1 MVKPG
6 PLDFRETEIENEARE
21 SVIPRRWPTV
31 RYNTHGT
38 ALEIPSRQFAPS
50 LRIRRSFLTFSNI
63 IMDRG
68 SASEAQLHENMEQQG
83 GGLDG
88 VHANTTHNSEEA
100 AHGDS
105 AGNTNMSNVPPQSEH
120 GGQGLHPPPPPQ
132 QQQQEPVNFNPRSDP
147 YHPSRRVTIGGS
159 MHHANKA
166 DRRNSLSS
174 MSFNMDDFF
183 GPGAGRRPSM
193 GGDSSFPDALF
204 GRRDSLDSSTA
215 ALDAA
220 IFDLTRRRL
229 SVAPNFQQDPYAA
242 RNNPQMAGDWGRGSL
257 DLSQRSGGN
266 PAAAAAAAD
275 MMSSTYPQMGGYG
288 AAAAAGYGGG
298 HGGMAMGGSLAQ
310 KQQQLQAQQRM
321 LEQQQ
326 RELELQRQELISS
339 MQQRSMMRQ
348 EPPPP
353 MDASARS
360 YGHRP
365 DDLQQRPPG
374 SLGLGSVHSHGS
386 ASDHLAPPIPSSQG
400 YGGQGNTGGGSQQ
413 WWICQV
419 CNTKAFASHNE
430 ALAHE
435 AICQGGSNRGSRYMN
450 ASMHDHS
457 STRGRHYSMG
467 MDSSQHTA
475 HTSGTVASYEVPR
488 YSNGPFAMMDK
499 PSALA
504 MVTDKEWLTPLH
516 CFVRRHCV
524 EVFTASEA
532 EVSAPSKGKRKP
544 IQVGQVGIRCPHC
557 HSADNS
563 KARERGS
570 VYYPTTISS
579 IYNATMNLLQRH
591 LHSCTSVPGEIMR
604 RYETLKA
611 DDARSGTSKRYW
623 IESALSLGLV
633 DTPNGIRFSALEP
646 PPLPSLTR
654 SQESMVDSIRGQ
666 SARRNSNDFFSSSSN
681 AVTEE
686 NSKTV
691 PEQPGDAPTEQALTD
706 TAPLTEPEDKA
717 YSTAFSYHL
726 LSQMQP
732 CVFTEAD
739 RLGKRKGLPPG
750 FPGLACRHCFG
761 GYGSGRF
768 FPSSIKTLSDTSKT
782 LNVLHNHMMRCRKCP
797 PDVRE
802 TLEKLRGSHDEERAK
817 MKFGSQKA
825 FFARIW
831 DRLHGGK
838 SEQSV
843 GVKRK
848 APPPVDYNSQQQ
860 QSLQHSPRARHEAP
874 PQTAPPAAAT
884 AAGPSGTAAMG
895 HQN

>member
-1 MVKPG
+1 MEG
-6 PLDFRETEIENEARE
+6 GGAGATESTSNGANHP
-21 SVIPRRWPTV
+21 S
-31 RYNTHGT
+31 GAT
-38 ALEIPSRQFAPS
+38 ADTSHDQPPS
-50 LRIRRSFLTFSNI
+50 
-63 IMDRG
+63 
-68 SASEAQLHENMEQQG
+68 EQQQQQQ
-83 GGLDG
+83 
-88 VHANTTHNSEEA
+88 HH
-100 AHGDS
+100 
-105 AGNTNMSNVPPQSEH
+105 TNMSNLTPQSEQ
-120 GGQGLHPPPPPQ
+120 GQAPAQG
-132 QQQQEPVNFNPRSDP
+132 QQEPVNFNPRSDP

-159 MHHANKA
+159 MHANKM

-174 MSFNMDDFF
+174 MSFNMDEFF
-183 GPGAGRRPSM
+183 GPGAGRRGSM
-193 GGDSSFPDALF
+193 AGDSAFPDSLLHP
-204 GRRDSLDSSTA
+204 GRRGSMDSSTA

-220 IFDLTRRRL
+220 LFDITRRRL
-229 SVAPNFQQDPYAA
+229 SMAPSFPTDPYGQGGA
-242 RNNPQMAGDWGRGSL
+242 DWGRGSL
-257 DLSQRSGGN
+257 DLSQRSTGN
-266 PAAAAAAAD
+266 PTAGMMNSFPGAYQGFAAQAN
-275 MMSSTYPQMGGYG
+275 MPLV
-288 AAAAAGYGGG
+288 
-298 HGGMAMGGSLAQ
+298 GSLAER
-310 KQQQLQAQQRM
+310 QQQLQAQQRM

-326 RELELQRQELISS
+326 RELEMQRQELIAS
-339 MQQRSMMRQ
+339 MQQRNAMMRH
-348 EPPPP
+348 
-353 MDASARS
+353 DATGVDYARAGAYS
-360 YGHRP
+360 K
-365 DDLQQRPPG
+365 G
-374 SLGLGSVHSHGS
+374 SLGLGSVNSTGS
-386 ASDHLAPPIPSSQG
+386 GSEPAIAATAVTTNTG
-400 YGGQGNTGGGSQQ
+400 YGNTNNNTAATNAGGGSQQ

-419 CNTKAFASHNE
+419 CNTKAFASHDE

-435 AICQGGSNRGSRYMN
+435 ALCQGGSNRGSRYVGS
-450 ASMHDHS
+450 SMRDTS
-457 STRGRHYSMG
+457 SARRNYSLG

-475 HTSGTVASYEVPR
+475 HTAGTMASYEVPR
-488 YSNGPFAMMDK
+488 YSNGPFAVMDK
-499 PSALA
+499 PSSLS
-504 MVTDKEWLTPLH
+504 MPTDKEWLTPLH

-532 EVSAPSKGKRKP
+532 EVAAPSKGKRKP

-557 HSADNS
+557 HSADNT

-570 VYYPTTISS
+570 VYYPTTIAS

-591 LHSCTSVPGEIMR
+591 LHSCTAVPGDIMR

-633 DTPNGIRFSALEP
+633 DTHQGIRFSALEP

-654 SQESMVDSIRGQ
+654 PQESLVESTRGQ

-681 AVTEE
+681 AVTDDGKPNTEE
-686 NSKTV
+686 
-691 PEQPGDAPTEQALTD
+691 PGSAPTEKDMTD
-706 TAPLTEPEDKA
+706 TAPLTAPDDKA

-831 DRLHGGK
+831 DRLHG
-838 SEQSV
+838 
-843 GVKRK
+843 
-848 APPPVDYNSQQQ
+848 PN
-860 QSLQHSPRARHEAP
+860 
-874 PQTAPPAAAT
+874 APPARPSPKRKMDHQAT
-884 AAGPSGTAAMG
+884 PAHHAPQARTTAPLQTGAPPELSHAVPPAAMG
-895 HQN
+895 GHY

>member
-1 MVKPG
+1 
-6 PLDFRETEIENEARE
+6 
-21 SVIPRRWPTV
+21 
-31 RYNTHGT
+31 
-38 ALEIPSRQFAPS
+38 
-50 LRIRRSFLTFSNI
+50 
-63 IMDRG
+63 
-68 SASEAQLHENMEQQG
+68 
-83 GGLDG
+83 
-88 VHANTTHNSEEA
+88 
-100 AHGDS
+100 
-105 AGNTNMSNVPPQSEH
+105 
-120 GGQGLHPPPPPQ
+120 
-132 QQQQEPVNFNPRSDP
+132 
-147 YHPSRRVTIGGS
+147 
-159 MHHANKA
+159 
-166 DRRNSLSS
+166 
-174 MSFNMDDFF
+174 
-183 GPGAGRRPSM
+183 
-193 GGDSSFPDALF
+193 
-204 GRRDSLDSSTA
+204 
-215 ALDAA
+215 
-220 IFDLTRRRL
+220 
-229 SVAPNFQQDPYAA
+229 
-242 RNNPQMAGDWGRGSL
+242 
-257 DLSQRSGGN
+257 
-266 PAAAAAAAD
+266 
-275 MMSSTYPQMGGYG
+275 
-288 AAAAAGYGGG
+288 
-298 HGGMAMGGSLAQ
+298 
-310 KQQQLQAQQRM
+310 
-321 LEQQQ
+321 
-326 RELELQRQELISS
+326 LELQRQELINS
-339 MQQRSMMRQ
+339 MQQRKMMMRQ
-348 EPPPP
+348 DPPPI
-353 MDASARS
+353 DGHARP

-365 DDLQQRPPG
+365 DERHRTPG
-374 SLGLGSVHSHGS
+374 SLGLGSVHSQGS
-386 ASDHLAPPIPSSQG
+386 ASDHLAPPVAPSQVYGNQG
-400 YGGQGNTGGGSQQ
+400 VAAGGGSQQ

-419 CNTKAFASHNE
+419 CNTKAFASHSE

-435 AICQGGSNRGSRYMN
+435 AICQGGSGRGNRYMS
-450 ASMHDHS
+450 ASLHDHS
-457 STRGRHYSMG
+457 SARGRNYSMG
-467 MDSSQHTA
+467 MDSSQHTV

-488 YSNGPFAMMDK
+488 YSSGPFAMMDK
-499 PSALA
+499 PSSLA

-646 PPLPSLTR
+646 PPLPTLTR
-654 SQESMVDSIRGQ
+654 SQESMVDSTRGQ

-681 AVTEE
+681 AITDDG
-686 NSKTV
+686 SKAA
-691 PEQPGDAPTEQALTD
+691 PEQPGDARTEQSLTE

-831 DRLHGGK
+831 DRLHGNK
-838 SEQSV
+838 PEQSS

-848 APPPVDYNSQQQ
+848 GPPVDYSMQQ
-860 QSLQHSPRARHEAP
+860 QSLQHSPRARHDPP
-874 PQTAPPAAAT
+874 PQTAPQAAAPS
-884 AAGPSGTAAMG
+884 GPSGAASLG
-895 HQN
+895 NQH